1 MPIVHEHQRPSAI
14 PTTYRWTR
22 NLEELTDAWT
32 QCFGNNNALRSQALQ
47 AAAEAAKMPDVE
59 THYLVGEDAEGAA
72 CLAPCFTFKVS
83 LVTVAGAR
91 IQRVVARIRKVFP
104 NFLQLRVFVVGS
116 PISNCGDLLGLGT
129 GDRATRWDS
138 ARLASLF
145 KEITR
150 RARSLNISLVLIKEP
165 DTELTNRLRPALADR
180 FFFAESLPTTCL
192 TVPAL
197 AKGGYIG
204 AICSRYRN
212 KLKKRKSV
220 GEQNH
225 LAWEIS
231 PTCRGQED
239 AVFDLYRQVLENS
252 AFVFE
257 RLNREFFP
265 QVERLLGDR
274 MFFLFG
280 YRQMNGVRK
289 LVACELVLID
299 HDTLHPLYSGFDYWV
314 KKDSSLY
321 FNAFYRIIEEA
332 EKRGISQ
339 VDFGQTA
346 YEVKA
351 ELGAVCVPLFVGV
364 HHRNRVL
371 HALLM
376 SLRRLIFPPSFF
388 PSREVFGNEPTP
400 SKNGRPVKT
409 ASRQMPSS
417 PLINK

>member
-1 MPIVHEHQRPSAI
+1 
-14 PTTYRWTR
+14 
-22 NLEELTDAWT
+22 
-32 QCFGNNNALRSQALQ
+32 
-47 AAAEAAKMPDVE
+47 MPDVE

-72 CLAPCFTFKVS
+72 CVVPCFTFRVS
-83 LVTVAGAR
+83 LVTMAGPR
-91 IQRVVARIRKVFP
+91 THRLVTQVRNVFP

-116 PISNCGDLLGLGT
+116 PISNCGDLLGLGA
-129 GDRATRWDS
+129 GERAARWDS
-138 ARLASLF
+138 TRLAGLF
-145 KEITR
+145 EEITR
-150 RARSLNISLVLIKEP
+150 HAYSLNIDLVLIKEP
-165 DTELTNRLRPALADR
+165 DTELTDRLRSSLATR
-180 FFFAESLPTTCL
+180 FFFAESLPTTYL
-192 TVPAL
+192 TIPDR

-225 LAWEIS
+225 LTWEIS

-280 YRQMNGVRK
+280 YREMDGVRK

-332 EKRGISQ
+332 EKRGIHR

-351 ELGAVCVPLFVGV
+351 ELGAVCTPLFVGV

-371 HALLM
+371 HALLRA
-376 SLRRLIFPPSFF
+376 LRIWIFPPSVF
-388 PSREVFGNEPTP
+388 PAREVFGNEPTP
-400 SKNGRPVKT
+400 SKNGRPVKNT
-409 ASRQMPSS
+409 VRPTPSKT
-417 PLINK
+417 LLQ